1 MRPGSGVRAS
11 LTLMPELN
19 LYPRLFPLWFL
30 ILSCNYLMSIPG
42 PEVRDPRKVTGK
54 WQKERLG
61 PPDQHPGSSTWPL
74 SPTLCTLTWA
84 VRLGEKT
91 KCTSSLAVTDPRE
104 GG

>member
-61 PPDQHPGSSTWPL
+61 PAPRPASRFQYLAFEPHSVYSDLGSSTGREDQVHFL
-74 SPTLCTLTWA
+74 
-84 VRLGEKT
+84 LG
-91 KCTSSLAVTDPRE
+91 SD
-104 GG
+104 